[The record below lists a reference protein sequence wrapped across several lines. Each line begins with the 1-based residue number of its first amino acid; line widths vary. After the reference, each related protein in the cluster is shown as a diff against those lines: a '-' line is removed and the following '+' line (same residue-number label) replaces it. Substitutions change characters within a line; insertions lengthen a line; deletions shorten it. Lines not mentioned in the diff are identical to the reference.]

1 MPCHIVELFP
11 LLRSPHS
18 GSRVLRLT
26 PSRRAQLAEAPQQL
40 AAGAP
45 WRLAVAPWRLAV
57 ERSFGGE
64 PSLAAQQWSAALI
77 TAVAIVTRTISI
89 AVEALSIEVAV
100 QSSEAALLLL
110 AEPPYVEVALALAEP
125 PYVEVARVVP
135 AAE

>member
-40 AAGAP
+40 AAGSP
-45 WRLAVAPWRLAV
+45 WGLAVGQRIVV

-64 PSLAAQQWSAALI
+64 PSLAAQQLSAAVI
-77 TAVAIVTRTISI
+77 TAVAIVTRTTSI
-89 AVEALSIEVAV
+89 AVEAPTTEVAV
-100 QSSEAALLLL
+100 PLSEAVRLSAELPYVGVALLFA
-110 AEPPYVEVALALAEP
+110 AEPPYA
-125 PYVEVARVVP
+125 EVARVLP

>member
-1 MPCHIVELFP
+1 MPCHIVQLFP
-11 LLRSPHS
+11 LRRSPHS

-40 AAGAP
+40 AA
-45 WRLAVAPWRLAV
+45 VAPWRPAV

-64 PSLAAQQWSAALI
+64 RSLAAQQLSAALI
-77 TAVAIVTRTISI
+77 TAAAIVTRTISL
-89 AVEALSIEVAV
+89 AVEAPTTEVAV
-100 QSSEAALLLL
+100 QSSEAALL
-110 AEPPYVEVALALAEP
+110 AESPYVEVALPLAEP

>member
-1 MPCHIVELFP
+1 MPCHIVQLFP
-11 LLRSPHS
+11 LRRSPHS

-40 AAGAP
+40 AAAAP
-45 WRLAVAPWRLAV
+45 WRPAV

-64 PSLAAQQWSAALI
+64 RSLAAQQLSAALI
-77 TAVAIVTRTISI
+77 TAAAIVTRTISL
-89 AVEALSIEVAV
+89 AVEAPTTEVAV
-100 QSSEAALLLL
+100 QSSEAALL
-110 AEPPYVEVALALAEP
+110 AESPYVEVALPLAEP

>member
-1 MPCHIVELFP
+1 MPCHIVQLFP

-40 AAGAP
+40 AA
-45 WRLAVAPWRLAV
+45 VAPWRPAV

-64 PSLAAQQWSAALI
+64 PSLAAQQLSAALI
-77 TAVAIVTRTISI
+77 TAAAIVTRTISL
-89 AVEALSIEVAV
+89 AVEAPTTEVVA
-100 QSSEAALLLL
+100 QSSGAALLL
-110 AEPPYVEVALALAEP
+110 AESPYVEVALPLAEP

>member
-1 MPCHIVELFP
+1 MPCHIVQLFP
-11 LLRSPHS
+11 LRRSPHS

-40 AAGAP
+40 AAAAP
-45 WRLAVAPWRLAV
+45 WRSAV

-64 PSLAAQQWSAALI
+64 RSLAAQQLSAALI
-77 TAVAIVTRTISI
+77 TVAAIVTRTISL
-89 AVEALSIEVAV
+89 AVEAPTTEVAV
-100 QSSEAALLLL
+100 QSSEAALL
-110 AEPPYVEVALALAEP
+110 AESPYVEVALPLAEP